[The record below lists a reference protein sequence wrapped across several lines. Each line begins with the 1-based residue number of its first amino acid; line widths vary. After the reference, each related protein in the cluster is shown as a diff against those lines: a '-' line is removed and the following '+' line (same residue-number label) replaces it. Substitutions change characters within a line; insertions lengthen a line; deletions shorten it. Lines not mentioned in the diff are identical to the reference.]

1 MNLNFTYN
9 PNDYEEVSYE
19 PLPVGEYR
27 IRIDFVEPK
36 ESKNGNTYFAFEF
49 AVSGDN
55 RKLWYN
61 LVLTDDKKMTN
72 QKLGAFFKSFGITDY
87 DLTHWQYWPGKV
99 GACKTK
105 IRPAEGEYS
114 ARAEVHY
121 FLPPEKAE
129 KLAPWVEPSNGML
142 AGTSGMQETAAPP
155 WEDNPF

>member
-27 IRIDFVEPK
+27 IRIDYVEPK
-36 ESKNGNTYFAFEF
+36 ESKNGNTYFDFEL

-72 QKLGAFFKSFGITDY
+72 QKLGAFFKSFGITD
-87 DLTHWQYWPGKV
+87 
-99 GACKTK
+99 
-105 IRPAEGEYS
+105 
-114 ARAEVHY
+114 
-121 FLPPEKAE
+121 
-129 KLAPWVEPSNGML
+129 
-142 AGTSGMQETAAPP
+142 
-155 WEDNPF
+155 